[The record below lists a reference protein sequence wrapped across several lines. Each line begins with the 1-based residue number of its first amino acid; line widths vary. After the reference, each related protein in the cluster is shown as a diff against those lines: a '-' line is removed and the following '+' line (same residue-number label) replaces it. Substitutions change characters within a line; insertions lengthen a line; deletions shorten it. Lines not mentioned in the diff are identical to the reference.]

1 MNQPIKIIQARL
13 PGFPDL
19 REVNI
24 NSDGLIASCHTFTQS
39 KHNDEQ
45 VIDLEGDWLSL
56 GGVDLQINGALG
68 LAFTDLQ
75 QPEELAPICEF
86 LASQGIDGFL
96 PTIITTSVAK
106 IRRSLQVIA
115 SYQQQP
121 QPGGAVILGVHL
133 EGPFLNPIK
142 AGAHPPEY
150 LLPLTRENLTT
161 IIDGYQ
167 DLIKVITLAPEL
179 DNTGAIIPYL
189 TSLGIIVSL
198 GHSLATSSQAKLAFT
213 QGARMVTHAFNAMP
227 SLHHREPGLLGEAI
241 TNKNVYCGIIVDGQ
255 HVCITMLDIL
265 LRSSNYD
272 QGLFLVSD
280 ALAPIGLGDG
290 CYPWDNRQI
299 TVTNGTAKLEDGTL
313 SGTTLPLL
321 TGVQNLVKW
330 GVCEPGKAIALATV
344 SPRRALSLPEMFPQ
358 QPARFLRWRWQPQE
372 SQLSWSKLD
381 LCSKS

>member
-1 MNQPIKIIQARL
+1 MNQPIKIIRARL
-13 PGFPDL
+13 PGFSDLKEITINPDGL
-19 REVNI
+19 RE
-24 NSDGLIASCHTFTQS
+24 SCHAFRQS
-39 KHNDEQ
+39 DDYEP

-96 PTIITTSVAK
+96 PTIITTSIAK

-133 EGPFLNPIK
+133 EGPFLNRAK
-142 AGAHPPEY
+142 AGAHPREY
-150 LLPLTRENLTT
+150 LLPLTLENLTV

-179 DNTGAIIPYL
+179 DHTGVIIPYL

-198 GHSLATSSQAKLAFT
+198 GHSLASSNQAKLAFA
-213 QGARMVTHAFNAMP
+213 QGAKMVTHAFNAMP

-241 TNKNVYCGIIVDGQ
+241 TNKNVYCGIIADGQ
-255 HVCITMLDIL
+255 HVCVTMLDIL
-265 LRSSNYD
+265 LRASNYD

-299 TVTNGTAKLEDGTL
+299 TVTDGTAQLEDGTL

-330 GVCEPGKAIALATV
+330 GVCEPGKAIALATI
-344 SPRRALSLPEMFPQ
+344 SPRRALSLPEIFPQ
-358 QPARFLRWRWQPQE
+358 QTPRFLRWRWQPQE

-381 LCSKS
+381 LCSSL